1 MIAGLVTLIALLLM
15 SPDSGASRVV
25 PRYGAIAQAERN
37 DRVLIVAPHIDDE
50 VIGAGGYALDAIR
63 NGADVYVVFLTAG
76 DCNRLSARMVMH
88 KTYLEVGKARIAES
102 RHAMALLGVPESHVF
117 VLGYPDRGLK
127 SMLDRPDSVIRSKGT
142 KKDAVPYS
150 DAMTPGA
157 PYSFA
162 GLSADLRRV
171 LDIARPTTVIAPVP
185 FDHHPDHAAAAL
197 ITDAVLADT
206 DLHPQRFGYLVHTSR
221 IPKAWL
227 WLPKRAL
234 QPPPRFRQHSWM
246 EYPLSPEVRRTK
258 NGVLL
263 SYKSQGPY
271 VFLLRDAYV
280 RKNELFVVYENGEP
294 APPPVHPKNR
304 DGR

>member
-1 MIAGLVTLIALLLM
+1 MIAGLVTLIALLIM
-15 SPDSGASRVV
+15 SPDSGASPTV
-25 PRYGAIAQAERN
+25 PKYRAIAQATST

-50 VIGAGGYALDAIR
+50 VIGAGGYALDALR

-76 DCNRLSARMVMH
+76 DCNRLSASFLH
-88 KTYLEVGKARIAES
+88 KPYLEVGKARIAES

-127 SMLDRPDSVIRSKGT
+127 SMLDRPGSVITSRGT
-142 KKDAVPYS
+142 RKDAVPYS
-150 DAMTPGA
+150 DAMTPGS

-185 FDHHPDHAAAAL
+185 FDRHTDHAAAAL
-197 ITDAVLADT
+197 ITDAVLAEA

-221 IPKAWL
+221 IPKAWV
-227 WLPKRAL
+227 WLPRRSL
-234 QPPPRFRQHSWM
+234 QPPPRFRQHSWV

-263 SYKSQGPY
+263 TYKSQRPY

-280 RKNELFVVYENGEP
+280 RKNELFVVYEDAAAMP
-294 APPPVHPKNR
+294 APAKSR

>member
-1 MIAGLVTLIALLLM
+1 MIAGLITLIALLLA
-15 SPDSGASRVV
+15 SPDSGTAAV
-25 PRYGAIAQAERN
+25 PKYGAIAQAASS

-50 VIGAGGYALDAIR
+50 IIGAGGYALDALR

-76 DCNRLSARMVMH
+76 DCNRLTARVLH
-88 KTYLEVGKARIAES
+88 KPYIEVGRARIVES

-127 SMLDRPDSVIRSKGT
+127 SMLDRPESVVTSRGT
-142 KKDAVPYS
+142 RRDAVPYS
-150 DAMTPGA
+150 DAMSPGS

-162 GLSADLRRV
+162 GISADLQRV
-171 LDIARPTTVIAPVP
+171 LAIARPTTVIAPVP
-185 FDHHPDHAAAAL
+185 FDRHTDHAAAAL
-197 ITDAVLADT
+197 ITDAVLAEAG
-206 DLHPQRFGYLVHTSR
+206 LHPQRFGYLVHAGR
-221 IPKAWL
+221 IPKSWV
-227 WLPKRAL
+227 WLPRRAL

-246 EYPLSPEVRRTK
+246 EYPLSAEVRRTK

-263 SYKSQGPY
+263 TYKSQRPY

-280 RKNELFVVYENGEP
+280 RKNELFVVYDGGEP
-294 APPPVHPKNR
+294 AEPAPAKTS